1 VTDSLQSTDPGTQKR
16 RSTRI
21 VQAVPITV
29 TGTDALGQPFKERTT
44 TVMVNCH
51 GCKYQSKHYVPKNS
65 MVTLDIPRPEGGP
78 FHTQGR
84 VVWVQRPRTVR
95 ELFQIGLEFEV
106 PGNFWGIA
114 FPPEDWASGVDI
126 PTGDLT
132 GILDATAPTAEP
144 VAGISPQP
152 LPPMGPPP
160 IPPPTTP
167 EKRIEAPPFQIP
179 TPPPA
184 KPVPVNTQTPTAP
197 PVMAAKPASPPAQT
211 PAAPAAPSVP
221 AAGPSA
227 DSKIHVV
234 PTPLPAAV
242 VTADTQAAL
251 AKQMARMVADAKE
264 TLDKTLRRGAEEAIT
279 EEMTV
284 VRQQLDVQ
292 LHETVEKA
300 IKVSMDRVSESAVK
314 KVVQQA
320 ADRTKEI
327 VDEARRASETS
338 ASQLDEK
345 VRNAVQ
351 QAVSHAAE
359 QAAQQAAQQ
368 AAALTLKQSVEE
380 VVERALRER
389 EASTPSLE
397 ILSSPEAAQNHL
409 EQWRK
414 NLEETAHAVRSSTI
428 EQTQAG
434 ALLASQQ
441 WNAEFEAA
449 LTGASQ
455 KLGDKLTEVSR
466 EALAQAEQEAVSRA
480 AGLRASLDE
489 TARAVLAR
497 THQAEQDAAAHA
509 DTLRV
514 SLDDAA
520 RAVLARTHQAEQDAA
535 ARADTLRASLD
546 ETARAVLARTHQAE
560 QDAAA
565 RADALRASLDDA
577 ARAVLAQTER
587 EASAQAQTLR
597 SSLDEAINTAATAI
611 ESLGAGLTQERHRA
625 EETRAQLQEAAQN
638 ALRQTRQQ
646 FDELLAAQQQEMS
659 RKADQVIADRVRQIE
674 PALQESAQ
682 EILDRAANEL
692 EQKLTPRL
700 EQVHRAVSE
709 LQQAE
714 QQAAH
719 TQSQFHE
726 QARQAAERVGELQH
740 SVHAQ
745 VLEAAERVAQ
755 LQNSIVEQVQ
765 QATDHAD
772 RLHDTVREQ
781 TIQASELAI
790 QESVARLRS
799 EAEKVPAEVEKSVR
813 ETAAK
818 IEEEIQQRSTE
829 TQHATYESLLKAS
842 EWYQK
847 KAHSTMQSSMEKM
860 VEQSSTALRDRAAEV
875 SSLLA
880 SELDHYR
887 RTYVEHSTAQIDE
900 SAKEI
905 VSRERDRM
913 SETAQMA
920 TAGFT
925 DQVHR
930 VTSESLRRFEQVS
943 REALEKARADMEF
956 GREGSLLEYQKTV
969 DERMMQGVEQA
980 TVHLQSQLG
989 PLIEQWESRREIEKK
1004 EWMEQLK
1011 KSNEEA
1017 IELYKTR
1024 LENASNSWLLASAT
1038 TLGQHSQT
1046 VLDTI
1051 AKAAEKRLRETCSE
1065 VLGSMGDT
1073 LKARLLGL
1081 STDFG
1086 PEADDEFPPKKK

>member
-1 VTDSLQSTDPGTQKR
+1 
-16 RSTRI
+16 
-21 VQAVPITV
+21 
-29 TGTDALGQPFKERTT
+29 
-44 TVMVNCH
+44 
-51 GCKYQSKHYVPKNS
+51 
-65 MVTLDIPRPEGGP
+65 
-78 FHTQGR
+78 
-84 VVWVQRPRTVR
+84 
-95 ELFQIGLEFEV
+95 
-106 PGNFWGIA
+106 
-114 FPPEDWASGVDI
+114 
-126 PTGDLT
+126 
-132 GILDATAPTAEP
+132 
-144 VAGISPQP
+144 
-152 LPPMGPPP
+152 
-160 IPPPTTP
+160 
-167 EKRIEAPPFQIP
+167 
-179 TPPPA
+179 
-184 KPVPVNTQTPTAP
+184 
-197 PVMAAKPASPPAQT
+197 
-211 PAAPAAPSVP
+211 
-221 AAGPSA
+221 
-227 DSKIHVV
+227 
-234 PTPLPAAV
+234 
-242 VTADTQAAL
+242 
-251 AKQMARMVADAKE
+251 
-264 TLDKTLRRGAEEAIT
+264 
-279 EEMTV
+279 
-284 VRQQLDVQ
+284 
-292 LHETVEKA
+292 
-300 IKVSMDRVSESAVK
+300 
-314 KVVQQA
+314 
-320 ADRTKEI
+320 
-327 VDEARRASETS
+327 
-338 ASQLDEK
+338 
-345 VRNAVQ
+345 VQ

-414 NLEETAHAVRSSTI
+414 NLEETAHSVRSKTI
-428 EQTQAG
+428 EQTQAE

-466 EALAQAEQEAVSRA
+466 EALTQAEQEAVSRA

-497 THQAEQDAAAHA
+497 THQAEQDAAA
-509 DTLRV
+509 
-514 SLDDAA
+514 
-520 RAVLARTHQAEQDAA
+520 RAE
-535 ARADTLRASLD
+535 TLRASLD
-546 ETARAVLARTHQAE
+546 E
-560 QDAAA
+560 AA
-565 RADALRASLDDA
+565 RV
-577 ARAVLAQTER
+577 VLAQTER

-597 SSLDEAINTAATAI
+597 SSLDEAINTAATTI

-625 EETRAQLQEAAQN
+625 EETRSQLQEAAQN

-659 RKADQVIADRVRQIE
+659 RKADQVIADRVQQIE

-682 EILDRAANEL
+682 EVLDRTATEL

-700 EQVHRAVSE
+700 DQVHRAVSE

-745 VLEAAERVAQ
+745 VREAAERVAQ

-847 KAHSTMQSSMEKM
+847 KAHSTMQSSMEKL

-956 GREGSLLEYQKTV
+956 GREGSLLEYQKTI

>member
-1 VTDSLQSTDPGTQKR
+1 VTDSLQSADPGTQKR

-132 GILDATAPTAEP
+132 GLLDAMAPTAEP

-152 LPPMGPPP
+152 LPPIGPPP
-160 IPPPTTP
+160 IPSPTTP

-179 TPPPA
+179 TPPPS
-184 KPVPVNTQTPTAP
+184 KPVPVNTPDNTPVNTPAAP
-197 PVMAAKPASPPAQT
+197 PVMAAKPPSPPAPT
-211 PAAPAAPSVP
+211 PVAPAAPPVP
-221 AAGPSA
+221 AASPSA

-234 PTPLPAAV
+234 PTPPPAAV

-327 VDEARRASETS
+327 VDEARRASESS

-414 NLEETAHAVRSSTI
+414 NLEETAHSVRSKTI
-428 EQTQAG
+428 EQTQAE

-466 EALAQAEQEAVSRA
+466 EALSQAEQEAVARA

-489 TARAVLAR
+489 TARGVLAR
-497 THQAEQDAAAHA
+497 THQAEQDAA
-509 DTLRV
+509 V
-514 SLDDAA
+514 
-520 RAVLARTHQAEQDAA
+520 RAEA
-535 ARADTLRASLD
+535 LRASLD
-546 ETARAVLARTHQAE
+546 E
-560 QDAAA
+560 AA
-565 RADALRASLDDA
+565 RG
-577 ARAVLAQTER
+577 VLAQTER
-587 EASAQAQTLR
+587 EAATQAQTLR
-597 SSLDEAINTAATAI
+597 SSLDEAINTAATTI
-611 ESLGAGLTQERHRA
+611 ESLGSGLTQERHRA

-659 RKADQVIADRVRQIE
+659 RKADHVIADRVQQIE

-682 EILDRAANEL
+682 KILDRTASEL

-700 EQVHRAVSE
+700 DQVQRAVSE

-726 QARQAAERVGELQH
+726 QARQATERVGELRH
-740 SVHAQ
+740 SVQAQ
-745 VLEAAERVAQ
+745 VREAAERVAQ

-799 EAEKVPAEVEKSVR
+799 EAEKVPAEIERSVR

-818 IEEEIQQRSTE
+818 LEEEIQQRSTE

-905 VSRERDRM
+905 VTRERDKM
-913 SETAQMA
+913 SENAQMA

-930 VTSESLRRFEQVS
+930 VTADSLKRFEQVS

-956 GREGSLLEYQKTV
+956 GREGSLLEYQKTI
-969 DERMMQGVEQA
+969 DERMMMGVEQA

-989 PLIEQWESRREIEKK
+989 PVIEQWELRREIEKK

-1011 KSNEEA
+1011 KSNDQA

>member
-132 GILDATAPTAEP
+132 GMLELTTAAEP

-152 LPPMGPPP
+152 LPPIGPPAMP
-160 IPPPTTP
+160 IPSTP

-179 TPPPA
+179 TPPPS
-184 KPVPVNTQTPTAP
+184 KPVPVNTQVNPPTAP
-197 PVMAAKPASPPAQT
+197 PVMAATPPAHPVIP
-211 PAAPAAPSVP
+211 PAASSVSAAS
-221 AAGPSA
+221 PSA

-234 PTPLPAAV
+234 PTPPAPAV
-242 VTADTQAAL
+242 ESVETQAAL

-292 LHETVEKA
+292 LHDTVERA

-327 VDEARRASETS
+327 VDEARRISETS

-397 ILSSPEAAQNHL
+397 ILSSPEAAQSHL

-414 NLEETAHAVRSSTI
+414 NLEETAQSVRSKTI
-428 EQTQAG
+428 EQTQAE
-434 ALLASQQ
+434 ASLASQQ

-455 KLGDKLTEVSR
+455 RLGDKLTEVSR
-466 EALAQAEQEAVSRA
+466 AALSHAEQEAVARA
-480 AGLRASLDE
+480 ASLRASLDE
-489 TARAVLAR
+489 
-497 THQAEQDAAAHA
+497 
-509 DTLRV
+509 
-514 SLDDAA
+514 AA
-520 RAVLARTHQAEQDAA
+520 RGVLT
-535 ARADTLRASLD
+535 
-546 ETARAVLARTHQAE
+546 
-560 QDAAA
+560 
-565 RADALRASLDDA
+565 
-577 ARAVLAQTER
+577 QTER
-587 EASAQAQTLR
+587 EATAQAQTLR
-597 SSLDEAINTAATAI
+597 SSLDEAINTAATTI

-659 RKADQVIADRVRQIE
+659 RKADQVIADRVQQIE
-674 PALQESAQ
+674 PTLQESAQ
-682 EILDRAANEL
+682 RILDRTASEL

-700 EQVHRAVSE
+700 DQVHRAVSD

-740 SVHAQ
+740 SVHTQ
-745 VLEAAERVAQ
+745 VREAAERVAE

-765 QATDHAD
+765 QATDHAN

-781 TIQASELAI
+781 TIQASQLAI

-799 EAEKVPAEVEKSVR
+799 EAEKVPAEIERSVR

-818 IEEEIQQRSTE
+818 VEEEIQQRSTE

-905 VSRERDRM
+905 VTRERDKM

-956 GREGSLLEYQKTV
+956 GREGSLLEYQKTI
-969 DERMMQGVEQA
+969 DERMMMGVEQA

-989 PLIEQWESRREIEKK
+989 PVIEAWESRREIEKK

-1011 KSNEEA
+1011 KSNDEA

-1086 PEADDEFPPKKK
+1086 PEADDEFPPKQK

>member
-132 GILDATAPTAEP
+132 GLLDATAPTAEP

-152 LPPMGPPP
+152 LPPIGPPP
-160 IPPPTTP
+160 IPSPTTP

-179 TPPPA
+179 TPPPS
-184 KPVPVNTQTPTAP
+184 KPVPVNTPVNTPAAP
-197 PVMAAKPASPPAQT
+197 PVMAAKPPSPPAQT
-211 PAAPAAPSVP
+211 PVAPAAPSVP
-221 AAGPSA
+221 AASPSA

-234 PTPLPAAV
+234 PTPPPAAV

-251 AKQMARMVADAKE
+251 VKQMARMVADAKE

-327 VDEARRASETS
+327 VDEARRASESS

-368 AAALTLKQSVEE
+368 AAALMLKQSVEE

-414 NLEETAHAVRSSTI
+414 NLEETAHSVRSKTI
-428 EQTQAG
+428 EQTQAE
-434 ALLASQQ
+434 AALASQQ

-466 EALAQAEQEAVSRA
+466 EALSQAEQEAVARA

-489 TARAVLAR
+489 TARGVLAR
-497 THQAEQDAAAHA
+497 THQAEQDAA
-509 DTLRV
+509 V
-514 SLDDAA
+514 
-520 RAVLARTHQAEQDAA
+520 RAEA
-535 ARADTLRASLD
+535 LRASLD
-546 ETARAVLARTHQAE
+546 ETARG
-560 QDAAA
+560 
-565 RADALRASLDDA
+565 
-577 ARAVLAQTER
+577 VLAQTER
-587 EASAQAQTLR
+587 EAAAQAQTLR
-597 SSLDEAINTAATAI
+597 SSLDEAINTAATTI
-611 ESLGAGLTQERHRA
+611 ESLGSGLMQERHRA
-625 EETRAQLQEAAQN
+625 EESRAQLQEAAQN

-659 RKADQVIADRVRQIE
+659 RKADHVIADRVQQIE

-682 EILDRAANEL
+682 KILDRTASEL
-692 EQKLTPRL
+692 EQNLTPRL
-700 EQVHRAVSE
+700 DQVQRAVSE

-726 QARQAAERVGELQH
+726 QARQAAERVGELRH
-740 SVHAQ
+740 SVQAQ
-745 VLEAAERVAQ
+745 VREAADRVAE

-799 EAEKVPAEVEKSVR
+799 EAEKVPAEIERSVR

-905 VSRERDRM
+905 VTRERDKM

-930 VTSESLRRFEQVS
+930 VTSDSLKRFEHVS

-956 GREGSLLEYQKTV
+956 GREGSLVEYQKML
-969 DERMMQGVEQA
+969 DERMMLGVEQA
-980 TVHLQSQLG
+980 TVHLHSQLG
-989 PLIEQWESRREIEKK
+989 PLLEEWESKRESEKK
-1004 EWMEQLK
+1004 LWMEQLK
-1011 KSNEEA
+1011 KTNDEA

-1086 PEADDEFPPKKK
+1086 PEPDDEFPPKKK

>member
-1 VTDSLQSTDPGTQKR
+1 MLLRRSATLRNRPWEECVTDSLQSTDPGTQKR

-65 MVTLDIPRPEGGP
+65 LVTLDIPRPEGGP

-132 GILDATAPTAEP
+132 GILDATTATEL

-152 LPPMGPPP
+152 LPPIGPPP
-160 IPPPTTP
+160 MPIPTTP
-167 EKRIEAPPFQIP
+167 EKRIEAPPFQVP
-179 TPPPA
+179 VTPPA
-184 KPVPVNTQTPTAP
+184 KPTPVNVPAAP
-197 PVMAAKPASPPAQT
+197 PLMAAKPAAPIAPPVI
-211 PAAPAAPSVP
+211 PPAAPSVP
-221 AAGPSA
+221 AASPAA
-227 DSKIHVV
+227 DNKIHVV
-234 PTPLPAAV
+234 PAPPAAV

-251 AKQMARMVADAKE
+251 AKQMARMVAEAKE
-264 TLDKTLRRGAEEAIT
+264 SLDKTLRRGAEQAIT

-300 IKVSMDRVSESAVK
+300 IKVSMERVSESAVK

-327 VDEARRASETS
+327 VEEARKASESS

-368 AAALTLKQSVEE
+368 ATALNLKQSVEE

-397 ILSSPEAAQNHL
+397 ILSSPAAAQNHL

-414 NLEETAHAVRSSTI
+414 NLEETAQSVRSKTI
-428 EQTQAG
+428 EQTQAE

-441 WNAEFEAA
+441 WNAEVETA

-466 EALAQAEQEAVSRA
+466 EALSQAEQEAVSRA

-489 TARAVLAR
+489 AARGVLAR
-497 THQAEQDAAAHA
+497 TRQAEQ
-509 DTLRV
+509 
-514 SLDDAA
+514 
-520 RAVLARTHQAEQDAA
+520 EAA
-535 ARADTLRASLD
+535 ARAEALRASLD
-546 ETARAVLARTHQAE
+546 E
-560 QDAAA
+560 AA
-565 RADALRASLDDA
+565 RG
-577 ARAVLAQTER
+577 VLAQTER
-587 EASAQAQTLR
+587 EAVAQAHTLR
-597 SSLDEAINTAATAI
+597 SSLDEAINTAASTI
-611 ESLGAGLTQERHRA
+611 ESLGAGLQTERHRA

-646 FDELLAAQQQEMS
+646 FDELLAAQQPEMS
-659 RKADQVIADRVRQIE
+659 RKADHVIADRVQQIE

-682 EILDRAANEL
+682 KILDRAIAEL
-692 EQKLTPRL
+692 EQTLEPRL
-700 EQVHRAVSE
+700 GQVQRAVSE

-726 QARQAAERVGELQH
+726 QARQAAERVGELRH
-740 SVHAQ
+740 SVQAQ
-745 VLEAAERVAQ
+745 VREAADRVAE

-799 EAEKVPAEVEKSVR
+799 EAEKVPAEIEKSVR
-813 ETAAK
+813 ETATK

-829 TQHATYESLLKAS
+829 TQHATYEALLKAS

-847 KAHSTMQSSMEKM
+847 KAHSTMQGSMEKM
-860 VEQSSTALRDRAAEV
+860 VEQSSTSLRDRAAEV

-905 VSRERDRM
+905 VTRERDKM
-913 SETAQMA
+913 SENAQMA

-930 VTSESLRRFEQVS
+930 VTADSLKRFEQVS

-956 GREGSLLEYQKTV
+956 GREGSLLEYQKTI
-969 DERMMQGVEQA
+969 DERMMMGVEQA

-989 PLIEQWESRREIEKK
+989 PVIEQWESRREIEKK

-1011 KSNEEA
+1011 KSNDEA

-1086 PEADDEFPPKKK
+1086 PEPDDEFPPKKK

>member
-65 MVTLDIPRPEGGP
+65 MITLDIPRPEGGP

-132 GILDATAPTAEP
+132 GMLELTHAPET
-144 VAGISPQP
+144 VASISPQP
-152 LPPMGPPP
+152 LPPIGPPP
-160 IPPPTTP
+160 IPTIP

-179 TPPPA
+179 TPPA
-184 KPVPVNTQTPTAP
+184 KPVTVNAPAAP
-197 PVMAAKPASPPAQT
+197 PPMAAKPAAPVVQPPV
-211 PAAPAAPSVP
+211 PSVP
-221 AAGPSA
+221 AASPSN

-234 PTPLPAAV
+234 PAPPAVA
-242 VTADTQAAL
+242 ADTQAAL
-251 AKQMARMVADAKE
+251 SQQMARMLADAKE

-284 VRQQLDVQ
+284 VRQQLDAQ
-292 LHETVEKA
+292 LHDTVEKA
-300 IKVSMDRVSESAVK
+300 IKVSMERVSESAVK

-327 VDEARRASETS
+327 VDEARKASESS
-338 ASQLDEK
+338 AAHLDGK

-368 AAALTLKQSVEE
+368 ATALNLKQSVEE

-397 ILSSPEAAQNHL
+397 ILSSPQAAQNHL

-414 NLEETAHAVRSSTI
+414 NLEETAQSVRGKTI
-428 EQTQAG
+428 EQTQAD
-434 ALLASQQ
+434 AALASQQ

-466 EALAQAEQEAVSRA
+466 EALTRAEQEAAARA
-480 AGLRASLDE
+480 AALRASLDE
-489 TARAVLAR
+489 
-497 THQAEQDAAAHA
+497 
-509 DTLRV
+509 
-514 SLDDAA
+514 AA
-520 RAVLARTHQAEQDAA
+520 RG
-535 ARADTLRASLD
+535 
-546 ETARAVLARTHQAE
+546 
-560 QDAAA
+560 
-565 RADALRASLDDA
+565 
-577 ARAVLAQTER
+577 VLAQTER
-587 EASAQAQTLR
+587 EATAQAQTLR
-597 SSLDEAINTAATAI
+597 SSLDEAINTAASTI
-611 ESLGAGLTQERHRA
+611 ESLGSGLQQERHRA

-638 ALRQTRQQ
+638 ALHLTRQR
-646 FDELLAAQQQEMS
+646 FDELLAAQHQEMS
-659 RKADQVIADRVRQIE
+659 RKADQVIADRVEQIE
-674 PALQESAQ
+674 PALQASAQ
-682 EILDRAANEL
+682 KILDQAATEL

-700 EQVHRAVSE
+700 DQVQRAVSD

-726 QARQAAERVGELQH
+726 QARQAAERV
-740 SVHAQ
+740 
-745 VLEAAERVAQ
+745 AQ

-765 QATDHAD
+765 QATDYAD

-781 TIQASELAI
+781 TMQASEQAI

-799 EAEKVPAEVEKSVR
+799 ESEKVPAEIEKSVR
-813 ETAAK
+813 DTAAR

-829 TQHATYESLLKAS
+829 TQHATYEALLKAS

-860 VEQSSTALRDRAAEV
+860 VEQSSTSLRDRAAEV

-905 VSRERDRM
+905 VSRERDKM

-930 VTSESLRRFEQVS
+930 VTADSLKRFEQVS
-943 REALEKARADMEF
+943 REALEKTRADMEF
-956 GREGSLLEYQKTV
+956 GREGSLLEYQKTI

-989 PLIEQWESRREIEKK
+989 PLLEEWEFKRESEKK
-1004 EWMEQLK
+1004 LWMEQLK
-1011 KSNEEA
+1011 KTNDEA

-1086 PEADDEFPPKKK
+1086 PEPDDEFPPKKK

>member
-1 VTDSLQSTDPGTQKR
+1 MTDSLQSADPGTQKR

-132 GILDATAPTAEP
+132 GIADATLAVEP

-152 LPPMGPPP
+152 LPPIGPPP
-160 IPPPTTP
+160 IPAPATP

-179 TPPPA
+179 VTPPS
-184 KPVPVNTQTPTAP
+184 KPTPVNTQVIAPSAP
-197 PVMAAKPASPPAQT
+197 PVMTAKPV
-211 PAAPAAPSVP
+211 APATPPVIPPVASVP
-221 AAGPSA
+221 AAGSSA

-234 PTPLPAAV
+234 PTPPVAAV
-242 VTADTQAAL
+242 NADTQAAL

-284 VRQQLDVQ
+284 VRQQLDAQ
-292 LHETVEKA
+292 LHDTVEKA

-327 VDEARRASETS
+327 VDEARKASETS

-368 AAALTLKQSVEE
+368 AAALTLRQSVEE
-380 VVERALRER
+380 VVERALRDR

-397 ILSSPEAAQNHL
+397 ILSSPEAAQSHL

-414 NLEETAHAVRSSTI
+414 NLEDTAQTVRSKTI
-428 EQTQAG
+428 EQTQAE
-434 ALLASQQ
+434 ALIASQQ

-455 KLGDKLTEVSR
+455 KLGEKLTEVSR
-466 EALAQAEQEAVSRA
+466 TALTQAEQEAAARA
-480 AGLRASLDE
+480 ATLRASLDEAARGVLAQTEQAQQDAAARAQALRASLDE
-489 TARAVLAR
+489 TARG
-497 THQAEQDAAAHA
+497 
-509 DTLRV
+509 
-514 SLDDAA
+514 
-520 RAVLARTHQAEQDAA
+520 
-535 ARADTLRASLD
+535 
-546 ETARAVLARTHQAE
+546 
-560 QDAAA
+560 
-565 RADALRASLDDA
+565 
-577 ARAVLAQTER
+577 VLAQTER

-597 SSLDEAINTAATAI
+597 SSLDEAINTAASTI
-611 ESLGAGLTQERHRA
+611 ESLGAGLQTERHRA

-659 RKADQVIADRVRQIE
+659 RKADHVIADRVQQIE
-674 PALQESAQ
+674 PALQESAKK
-682 EILDRAANEL
+682 ILDRAVDEL
-692 EQKLTPRL
+692 EQKLMPRL
-700 EQVHRAVSE
+700 DHAQRVAAE
-709 LQQAE
+709 LQHAE
-714 QQAAH
+714 QQASH

-726 QARQAAERVGELQH
+726 QARQASERVGELQH
-740 SVHAQ
+740 SVQAQ
-745 VLEAAERVAQ
+745 VREASERVAQ
-755 LQNSIVEQVQ
+755 LQSSILEQVQ

-781 TIQASELAI
+781 TIHASELAI
-790 QESVARLRS
+790 AESVARLRT
-799 EAEKVPAEVEKSVR
+799 EAEKVPAEIEKSVR
-813 ETAAK
+813 ESAAK

-829 TQHATYESLLKAS
+829 TQHATYEALLKAS

-860 VEQSSTALRDRAAEV
+860 VEQSSTQLRDRAAEV

-905 VSRERDRM
+905 VTRERDKM

-930 VTSESLRRFEQVS
+930 VTSESLKRFEQVS

-956 GREGSLLEYQKTV
+956 GREGSLMEYQKTI
-969 DERMMQGVEQA
+969 DERMMLGVEQA
-980 TVHLQSQLG
+980 RVHLQSELG
-989 PLIEQWESRREIEKK
+989 PVLEQWESQRESEKK
-1004 EWMEQLK
+1004 VWMEQLK
-1011 KSNEEA
+1011 KSNDEA
-1017 IELYKTR
+1017 IELYKSR

-1065 VLGSMGDT
+1065 VLGTMGDT

-1081 STDFG
+1081 STDFS
-1086 PEADDEFPPKKK
+1086 PEPDDEFPPKKK

>member
-132 GILDATAPTAEP
+132 GLLDATAPTAEP

-152 LPPMGPPP
+152 LPPIGPPP
-160 IPPPTTP
+160 IPSPTTP

-179 TPPPA
+179 TPPPS
-184 KPVPVNTQTPTAP
+184 KPVPVNTPVNTPAAP
-197 PVMAAKPASPPAQT
+197 PVMAAKPPSPPAQT
-211 PAAPAAPSVP
+211 PVAPAAPSVP
-221 AAGPSA
+221 AASPSA

-234 PTPLPAAV
+234 PTPPPAAV

-327 VDEARRASETS
+327 VDEARRASESS

-368 AAALTLKQSVEE
+368 AAALMLKQSVEE

-414 NLEETAHAVRSSTI
+414 NLEETAHSVRSKTI
-428 EQTQAG
+428 EQTQAE
-434 ALLASQQ
+434 AALASQQ

-466 EALAQAEQEAVSRA
+466 EALSQAEQEAVARA

-489 TARAVLAR
+489 TARGVLAR
-497 THQAEQDAAAHA
+497 THQAEQDAA
-509 DTLRV
+509 V
-514 SLDDAA
+514 
-520 RAVLARTHQAEQDAA
+520 RAEA
-535 ARADTLRASLD
+535 LRASLD
-546 ETARAVLARTHQAE
+546 ETARG
-560 QDAAA
+560 
-565 RADALRASLDDA
+565 
-577 ARAVLAQTER
+577 VLAQTER
-587 EASAQAQTLR
+587 EAAAQAQTLR
-597 SSLDEAINTAATAI
+597 SSLDEAINTAATTI
-611 ESLGAGLTQERHRA
+611 ESLGSGLMQERHRA
-625 EETRAQLQEAAQN
+625 EESRAQLQEAAQN

-659 RKADQVIADRVRQIE
+659 RKADHVIADRVQQIE

-682 EILDRAANEL
+682 KILDRTASEL
-692 EQKLTPRL
+692 EQNLTPRL
-700 EQVHRAVSE
+700 DQVQRAVSE

-726 QARQAAERVGELQH
+726 QARQAAERVGELRH
-740 SVHAQ
+740 SVQAQ
-745 VLEAAERVAQ
+745 VREAADRVAE

-799 EAEKVPAEVEKSVR
+799 EAEKVPAEIERSVR

-905 VSRERDRM
+905 VTRERDKM
-913 SETAQMA
+913 SENAQMA

-930 VTSESLRRFEQVS
+930 VTADSLKRFEQVS

-956 GREGSLLEYQKTV
+956 GREGSLLEYQKTI
-969 DERMMQGVEQA
+969 DERMMMGVEQA

-989 PLIEQWESRREIEKK
+989 PVIEQWESRREIEKK

-1011 KSNEEA
+1011 KSNDEA

>member
-1 VTDSLQSTDPGTQKR
+1 
-16 RSTRI
+16 
-21 VQAVPITV
+21 
-29 TGTDALGQPFKERTT
+29 
-44 TVMVNCH
+44 
-51 GCKYQSKHYVPKNS
+51 
-65 MVTLDIPRPEGGP
+65 
-78 FHTQGR
+78 
-84 VVWVQRPRTVR
+84 
-95 ELFQIGLEFEV
+95 
-106 PGNFWGIA
+106 
-114 FPPEDWASGVDI
+114 
-126 PTGDLT
+126 
-132 GILDATAPTAEP
+132 
-144 VAGISPQP
+144 
-152 LPPMGPPP
+152 
-160 IPPPTTP
+160 
-167 EKRIEAPPFQIP
+167 
-179 TPPPA
+179 
-184 KPVPVNTQTPTAP
+184 
-197 PVMAAKPASPPAQT
+197 
-211 PAAPAAPSVP
+211 
-221 AAGPSA
+221 
-227 DSKIHVV
+227 
-234 PTPLPAAV
+234 
-242 VTADTQAAL
+242 
-251 AKQMARMVADAKE
+251 MARMVAEAKE
-264 TLDKTLRRGAEEAIT
+264 SLDKTLRRGAEQAIT

-300 IKVSMDRVSESAVK
+300 IKVSMERVSESAVK

-327 VDEARRASETS
+327 VEEARKASESS

-368 AAALTLKQSVEE
+368 ATALNLKQSVEE

-397 ILSSPEAAQNHL
+397 ILSSPAAAQNHL

-414 NLEETAHAVRSSTI
+414 NLEETAQSVRSKTI
-428 EQTQAG
+428 EQTQAE

-441 WNAEFEAA
+441 WNAEFETA

-466 EALAQAEQEAVSRA
+466 EALSQAEQEAVSRA

-489 TARAVLAR
+489 AARGVLAR
-497 THQAEQDAAAHA
+497 TRQAEQ
-509 DTLRV
+509 
-514 SLDDAA
+514 
-520 RAVLARTHQAEQDAA
+520 EAA
-535 ARADTLRASLD
+535 ARAEALRASLD
-546 ETARAVLARTHQAE
+546 E
-560 QDAAA
+560 AA
-565 RADALRASLDDA
+565 RG
-577 ARAVLAQTER
+577 VLAQTER
-587 EASAQAQTLR
+587 EAVAQAHTLR
-597 SSLDEAINTAATAI
+597 SSLDEAINTAATTI

-646 FDELLAAQQQEMS
+646 FDELLAAQQQEMG
-659 RKADQVIADRVRQIE
+659 RKADQVIAERAQQIE
-674 PALQESAQ
+674 PALQASAQ
-682 EILDRAANEL
+682 KILDQAAIEL

-700 EQVHRAVSE
+700 DQVQRAVSE

-714 QQAAH
+714 QQVAH
-719 TQSQFHE
+719 THSQFHE
-726 QARQAAERVGELQH
+726 QARQAAERVAELQH
-740 SVHAQ
+740 GVHAQ
-745 VLEAAERVAQ
+745 VREAAERVAY

-799 EAEKVPAEVEKSVR
+799 EAEKVPAEIEKSVR
-813 ETAAK
+813 ETATK

-829 TQHATYESLLKAS
+829 TQHATYEALLKAS

-847 KAHSTMQSSMEKM
+847 KAHSTMQGSMEKM

-905 VSRERDRM
+905 VTRERDKM

-930 VTSESLRRFEQVS
+930 VTADSLKRFEQVS

-956 GREGSLLEYQKTV
+956 GREGSLVEYQKTL
-969 DERMMQGVEQA
+969 DERMVLGVEQA
-980 TVHLQSQLG
+980 TVHLHSQLG
-989 PLIEQWESRREIEKK
+989 PLLEEWESKRESEKK
-1004 EWMEQLK
+1004 LWMEQLK
-1011 KSNEEA
+1011 KTNDEA

-1086 PEADDEFPPKKK
+1086 PEPDDEFPPKKK

>member
-132 GILDATAPTAEP
+132 GLLDATAPTAEP

-152 LPPMGPPP
+152 LPPIGPPP
-160 IPPPTTP
+160 IPSPTTP

-179 TPPPA
+179 TPPPS
-184 KPVPVNTQTPTAP
+184 KPVPVNTPVNTPAAP
-197 PVMAAKPASPPAQT
+197 PVMAAKPPSPPAQT
-211 PAAPAAPSVP
+211 PVAPAAPSVP
-221 AAGPSA
+221 AASPSA

-234 PTPLPAAV
+234 PTPPPAAV

-251 AKQMARMVADAKE
+251 VKQMARMVADAKE

-327 VDEARRASETS
+327 VDEARRASESS

-368 AAALTLKQSVEE
+368 AAALMLKQSVEE

-414 NLEETAHAVRSSTI
+414 NLEETAHSVRSKTI
-428 EQTQAG
+428 EQTQAE
-434 ALLASQQ
+434 AALASQQ

-466 EALAQAEQEAVSRA
+466 EALSQAEQEAVARA

-489 TARAVLAR
+489 TARGVLAR
-497 THQAEQDAAAHA
+497 THQAEQDAA
-509 DTLRV
+509 V
-514 SLDDAA
+514 
-520 RAVLARTHQAEQDAA
+520 RAEA
-535 ARADTLRASLD
+535 LRASLD
-546 ETARAVLARTHQAE
+546 ETARG
-560 QDAAA
+560 
-565 RADALRASLDDA
+565 
-577 ARAVLAQTER
+577 VLAQTER
-587 EASAQAQTLR
+587 EAAAQAQTLR
-597 SSLDEAINTAATAI
+597 SSLDEAINTAATTI
-611 ESLGAGLTQERHRA
+611 ESLGSGLMQERHRA
-625 EETRAQLQEAAQN
+625 EESRAQLQEAAQN

-659 RKADQVIADRVRQIE
+659 RKADHVIADRVQQIE

-682 EILDRAANEL
+682 KILDRTASEL
-692 EQKLTPRL
+692 EQNLTPRL
-700 EQVHRAVSE
+700 DQVQRAVSE

-726 QARQAAERVGELQH
+726 QARQAAERVGELRH
-740 SVHAQ
+740 SVQAQ
-745 VLEAAERVAQ
+745 VREAADRVAE

-799 EAEKVPAEVEKSVR
+799 EAEKVPAEIERSVR

-905 VSRERDRM
+905 VTRERDKM
-913 SETAQMA
+913 SENAQMA

-930 VTSESLRRFEQVS
+930 VTADSLKRFEQVS

-956 GREGSLLEYQKTV
+956 GREGSLLEYQKTI
-969 DERMMQGVEQA
+969 DERMMMGVEQA

-989 PLIEQWESRREIEKK
+989 PVIEQWESRREIEKK

-1011 KSNEEA
+1011 KSNDEA

>member
-132 GILDATAPTAEP
+132 GMLEVTTAAEP

-152 LPPMGPPP
+152 LPPIGPPP
-160 IPPPTTP
+160 MPAPTAP

-179 TPPPA
+179 APPPA
-184 KPVPVNTQTPTAP
+184 KPVPVNTQVNTQVNAPAAP
-197 PVMAAKPASPPAQT
+197 PVMTAKPATPPAQ
-211 PAAPAAPSVP
+211 PVIPPVVPVP
-221 AAGPSA
+221 AASPSA

-234 PTPLPAAV
+234 PAPPPAAV

-251 AKQMARMVADAKE
+251 SRQMARMVADAKE
-264 TLDKTLRRGAEEAIT
+264 ALDKTLRRGAEEAIT

-292 LHETVEKA
+292 LHDTVEKA

-368 AAALTLKQSVEE
+368 ATALNLKQSVEE

-409 EQWRK
+409 DQWRK
-414 NLEETAHAVRSSTI
+414 NLEETAQSVRSKTI
-428 EQTQAG
+428 EQTQAE
-434 ALLASQQ
+434 ALVASQQ

-466 EALAQAEQEAVSRA
+466 EALTQAEQEAAGRSA
-480 AGLRASLDE
+480 AFRASLDE
-489 TARAVLAR
+489 TARG
-497 THQAEQDAAAHA
+497 
-509 DTLRV
+509 
-514 SLDDAA
+514 
-520 RAVLARTHQAEQDAA
+520 
-535 ARADTLRASLD
+535 
-546 ETARAVLARTHQAE
+546 
-560 QDAAA
+560 
-565 RADALRASLDDA
+565 
-577 ARAVLAQTER
+577 VLAQTES
-587 EASAQAQTLR
+587 EATAQAQTLR
-597 SSLDEAINTAATAI
+597 SSLDEAINTAASTI
-611 ESLGAGLTQERHRA
+611 ESLGAGLQTERHRA

-659 RKADQVIADRVRQIE
+659 RKADQVIADRAQQIE

-682 EILDRAANEL
+682 RILDRAAREL
-692 EQKLTPRL
+692 EQELTPQL
-700 EQVHRAVSE
+700 DQVHRAVSD
-709 LQQAE
+709 LQEAE

-745 VLEAAERVAQ
+745 VREAAERVAQ
-755 LQNSIVEQVQ
+755 LQSSILEQMQ

-781 TIQASELAI
+781 TIQASEQAI
-790 QESVARLRS
+790 QESVARLRN
-799 EAEKVPAEVEKSVR
+799 EAEKVPAEIEKSVR
-813 ETAAK
+813 ESAAK

-829 TQHATYESLLKAS
+829 TQHATYEALLKAS

-847 KAHSTMQSSMEKM
+847 KAHSTMQGSMEKM

-905 VSRERDRM
+905 VTRERDKM

-930 VTSESLRRFEQVS
+930 VTADSLKRFEQVS

-956 GREGSLLEYQKTV
+956 GREGSLLEYQKTI

-989 PLIEQWESRREIEKK
+989 PLIEQWESRRESEKK
-1004 EWMEQLK
+1004 VWMEQLK
-1011 KSNEEA
+1011 KSNDEA

>member
-1 VTDSLQSTDPGTQKR
+1 MLLRRSATLRNRPWEECVTDSLQSTDPGTQKR

-144 VAGISPQP
+144 VAGVSLQP
-152 LPPMGPPP
+152 LPPTGPPP
-160 IPPPTTP
+160 IPTPATP
-167 EKRIEAPPFQIP
+167 EKRIEAPPFHIP
-179 TPPPA
+179 TPPPS
-184 KPVPVNTQTPTAP
+184 KPVPVNTQVAPPTAP

-211 PAAPAAPSVP
+211 PAAPAAPAVP
-221 AAGPSA
+221 AASPSA

-234 PTPLPAAV
+234 PSPPPAV

-414 NLEETAHAVRSSTI
+414 NLEETAHSVRSKTI
-428 EQTQAG
+428 EQTQAE
-434 ALLASQQ
+434 AALASQQ

-466 EALAQAEQEAVSRA
+466 EALSQAEQEAVARA

-489 TARAVLAR
+489 TARGVLAR
-497 THQAEQDAAAHA
+497 THQAEQDAA
-509 DTLRV
+509 V
-514 SLDDAA
+514 
-520 RAVLARTHQAEQDAA
+520 RAEA
-535 ARADTLRASLD
+535 LRASLD
-546 ETARAVLARTHQAE
+546 ETARG
-560 QDAAA
+560 
-565 RADALRASLDDA
+565 
-577 ARAVLAQTER
+577 VLAQTER
-587 EASAQAQTLR
+587 EAAAQAQTLR
-597 SSLDEAINTAATAI
+597 SSLDEAINTAATTL
-611 ESLGAGLTQERHRA
+611 ESLGSGLMQERHRA
-625 EETRAQLQEAAQN
+625 EESRAQLQEAAQN

-659 RKADQVIADRVRQIE
+659 RKADHVIADRVQQIE

-682 EILDRAANEL
+682 KILDRTASEL
-692 EQKLTPRL
+692 EQNLTPRL
-700 EQVHRAVSE
+700 DQVQRAVSE

-726 QARQAAERVGELQH
+726 QARQAAERVGELRH
-740 SVHAQ
+740 SVQAQ
-745 VLEAAERVAQ
+745 VREAADRVAE

-905 VSRERDRM
+905 VTREREKM

-920 TAGFT
+920 SAGFT
-925 DQVHR
+925 D
-930 VTSESLRRFEQVS
+930 
-943 REALEKARADMEF
+943 
-956 GREGSLLEYQKTV
+956 
-969 DERMMQGVEQA
+969 
-980 TVHLQSQLG
+980 
-989 PLIEQWESRREIEKK
+989 
-1004 EWMEQLK
+1004 
-1011 KSNEEA
+1011 
-1017 IELYKTR
+1017 
-1024 LENASNSWLLASAT
+1024 
-1038 TLGQHSQT
+1038 
-1046 VLDTI
+1046 
-1051 AKAAEKRLRETCSE
+1051 
-1065 VLGSMGDT
+1065 
-1073 LKARLLGL
+1073 
-1081 STDFG
+1081 
-1086 PEADDEFPPKKK
+1086 

>member
-1 VTDSLQSTDPGTQKR
+1 VTDSLQSADPGTQKR

-132 GILDATAPTAEP
+132 GIVDATTAVEP

-152 LPPMGPPP
+152 LPPIGPPP
-160 IPPPTTP
+160 IPIPTTP

-179 TPPPA
+179 VTPPTPA
-184 KPVPVNTQTPTAP
+184 KPTPVNTQINTPTAP
-197 PVMAAKPASPPAQT
+197 PVMAAKPA
-211 PAAPAAPSVP
+211 APAAPPVNPPTAAAPP
-221 AAGPSA
+221 ASPSA
-227 DSKIHVV
+227 DNKIHVV
-234 PTPLPAAV
+234 PAPPAAAV
-242 VTADTQAAL
+242 SADTQAAL

-284 VRQQLDVQ
+284 VRQQLDAQ
-292 LHETVEKA
+292 LHDTVEKA

-327 VDEARRASETS
+327 VDEARKASETS

-380 VVERALRER
+380 VVERALRDR

-414 NLEETAHAVRSSTI
+414 NLEDTAQSVRSKSI
-428 EQTQAG
+428 EQTQAD
-434 ALLASQQ
+434 ALIASQQ

-455 KLGDKLTEVSR
+455 KLGEKLTEVSR
-466 EALAQAEQEAVSRA
+466 VALTQAEQEAAARA
-480 AGLRASLDE
+480 AALRASLDE
-489 TARAVLAR
+489 
-497 THQAEQDAAAHA
+497 
-509 DTLRV
+509 
-514 SLDDAA
+514 AA
-520 RAVLARTHQAEQDAA
+520 RSVQAQTEQA
-535 ARADTLRASLD
+535 
-546 ETARAVLARTHQAE
+546 Q
-560 QDAAA
+560 QQAAA
-565 RADALRASLDDA
+565 RADALRASLDEA
-577 ARAVLAQTER
+577 ARGVLAQTER
-587 EASAQAQTLR
+587 EASAHAQTLR
-597 SSLDEAINTAATAI
+597 SSLDEAINTAASTI
-611 ESLGAGLTQERHRA
+611 ETLGAGLQQERHRA
-625 EETRAQLQEAAQN
+625 EETRSQLQEAAQN

-659 RKADQVIADRVRQIE
+659 RKADHVIADRVQQIE

-682 EILDRAANEL
+682 KILDRAVGEL
-692 EQKLTPRL
+692 EQKLMPRIDHA
-700 EQVHRAVSE
+700 QRVAAE
-709 LQQAE
+709 LQHAE

-726 QARQAAERVGELQH
+726 QARQASERVGELQH
-740 SVHAQ
+740 SVQAQ
-745 VLEAAERVAQ
+745 VREAAERVAQ
-755 LQNSIVEQVQ
+755 LQNSILEQVQ

-781 TIQASELAI
+781 TIHASELAI
-790 QESVARLRS
+790 QESVARLRT
-799 EAEKVPAEVEKSVR
+799 EAEKVPAEIEKSVR
-813 ETAAK
+813 ESATK

-829 TQHATYESLLKAS
+829 TQHATYEALLKAS

-905 VSRERDRM
+905 VTRERDKM

-956 GREGSLLEYQKTV
+956 GREGSLLEYQKV
-969 DERMMQGVEQA
+969 IDERMMQGVEQA
-980 TVHLQSQLG
+980 TVHLQSALG
-989 PLIEQWESRREIEKK
+989 PLLEHWQSQRESEKK
-1004 EWMEQLK
+1004 VWMEQLK
-1011 KSNEEA
+1011 KSNDEA
-1017 IELYKTR
+1017 IEVYKTR

-1038 TLGQHSQT
+1038 TLGQHSQA

-1086 PEADDEFPPKKK
+1086 PEPDDEFPPKKK

>member
-1 VTDSLQSTDPGTQKR
+1 MLLRRSATLRNRPWEECVTDSLQSTDPGTQKR

-132 GILDATAPTAEP
+132 GLLDATAPTAEP
-144 VAGISPQP
+144 VARISPQP
-152 LPPMGPPP
+152 LPPIGPPP
-160 IPPPTTP
+160 IPSPTTP

-179 TPPPA
+179 TPPPS
-184 KPVPVNTQTPTAP
+184 KPVPVNTPVNTPAAP
-197 PVMAAKPASPPAQT
+197 PVMAAKPPSPPAQT
-211 PAAPAAPSVP
+211 PVAPAAPSVP
-221 AAGPSA
+221 AASPSA

-234 PTPLPAAV
+234 PTPPPAAV

-251 AKQMARMVADAKE
+251 VKQMARMVADAKE

-368 AAALTLKQSVEE
+368 AAALLLKQSVEE

-414 NLEETAHAVRSSTI
+414 NLEETAQSVRSKSI
-428 EQTQAG
+428 EQTQAD
-434 ALLASQQ
+434 ALIASQQ

-455 KLGDKLTEVSR
+455 KLGEKLTEVSR
-466 EALAQAEQEAVSRA
+466 EALTQAEQEAAARA
-480 AGLRASLDE
+480 AALRASLDE
-489 TARAVLAR
+489 
-497 THQAEQDAAAHA
+497 
-509 DTLRV
+509 
-514 SLDDAA
+514 AA
-520 RAVLARTHQAEQDAA
+520 RG
-535 ARADTLRASLD
+535 
-546 ETARAVLARTHQAE
+546 
-560 QDAAA
+560 
-565 RADALRASLDDA
+565 
-577 ARAVLAQTER
+577 VLAQTER
-587 EASAQAQTLR
+587 DASSQAQMLR
-597 SSLDEAINTAATAI
+597 SSLDEAINTAASTI
-611 ESLGAGLTQERHRA
+611 ETLGAGLQQERHRA
-625 EETRAQLQEAAQN
+625 EETRVQLQEAAQN

-646 FDELLAAQQQEMS
+646 FDDLLAAQQQEMS
-659 RKADQVIADRVRQIE
+659 RKADQVIADRVGQIE

-682 EILDRAANEL
+682 KILDRAASEL
-692 EQKLTPRL
+692 DQKLTPRMDHA
-700 EQVHRAVSE
+700 QRVAAE

-714 QQAAH
+714 QQ
-719 TQSQFHE
+719 
-726 QARQAAERVGELQH
+726 
-740 SVHAQ
+740 
-745 VLEAAERVAQ
+745 
-755 LQNSIVEQVQ
+755 
-765 QATDHAD
+765 
-772 RLHDTVREQ
+772 
-781 TIQASELAI
+781 
-790 QESVARLRS
+790 
-799 EAEKVPAEVEKSVR
+799 
-813 ETAAK
+813 
-818 IEEEIQQRSTE
+818 
-829 TQHATYESLLKAS
+829 
-842 EWYQK
+842 
-847 KAHSTMQSSMEKM
+847 
-860 VEQSSTALRDRAAEV
+860 
-875 SSLLA
+875 
-880 SELDHYR
+880 
-887 RTYVEHSTAQIDE
+887 
-900 SAKEI
+900 
-905 VSRERDRM
+905 
-913 SETAQMA
+913 
-920 TAGFT
+920 
-925 DQVHR
+925 
-930 VTSESLRRFEQVS
+930 
-943 REALEKARADMEF
+943 
-956 GREGSLLEYQKTV
+956 
-969 DERMMQGVEQA
+969 
-980 TVHLQSQLG
+980 
-989 PLIEQWESRREIEKK
+989 
-1004 EWMEQLK
+1004 
-1011 KSNEEA
+1011 
-1017 IELYKTR
+1017 
-1024 LENASNSWLLASAT
+1024 
-1038 TLGQHSQT
+1038 
-1046 VLDTI
+1046 
-1051 AKAAEKRLRETCSE
+1051 
-1065 VLGSMGDT
+1065 
-1073 LKARLLGL
+1073 
-1081 STDFG
+1081 
-1086 PEADDEFPPKKK
+1086 

>member
-1 VTDSLQSTDPGTQKR
+1 
-16 RSTRI
+16 
-21 VQAVPITV
+21 
-29 TGTDALGQPFKERTT
+29 
-44 TVMVNCH
+44 
-51 GCKYQSKHYVPKNS
+51 
-65 MVTLDIPRPEGGP
+65 
-78 FHTQGR
+78 
-84 VVWVQRPRTVR
+84 
-95 ELFQIGLEFEV
+95 
-106 PGNFWGIA
+106 
-114 FPPEDWASGVDI
+114 
-126 PTGDLT
+126 
-132 GILDATAPTAEP
+132 
-144 VAGISPQP
+144 
-152 LPPMGPPP
+152 
-160 IPPPTTP
+160 
-167 EKRIEAPPFQIP
+167 
-179 TPPPA
+179 
-184 KPVPVNTQTPTAP
+184 
-197 PVMAAKPASPPAQT
+197 
-211 PAAPAAPSVP
+211 
-221 AAGPSA
+221 
-227 DSKIHVV
+227 
-234 PTPLPAAV
+234 
-242 VTADTQAAL
+242 
-251 AKQMARMVADAKE
+251 MARMVAEAKE
-264 TLDKTLRRGAEEAIT
+264 SLDKTLRRGAEQAIT

-284 VRQQLDVQ
+284 VRQQLDMQ

-300 IKVSMDRVSESAVK
+300 IKVSMERVSESAVK

-327 VDEARRASETS
+327 VEEARKASESS

-368 AAALTLKQSVEE
+368 ATALNLKQSVEE

-397 ILSSPEAAQNHL
+397 ILSSPAAAQNHL

-414 NLEETAHAVRSSTI
+414 NLEETAQSVRSKTI
-428 EQTQAG
+428 EQTQAE

-441 WNAEFEAA
+441 WNAEFETA

-466 EALAQAEQEAVSRA
+466 EALSQAEQEAVSRA

-489 TARAVLAR
+489 AARGVLAR
-497 THQAEQDAAAHA
+497 TRQAEQ
-509 DTLRV
+509 
-514 SLDDAA
+514 
-520 RAVLARTHQAEQDAA
+520 EAA
-535 ARADTLRASLD
+535 ARAEALRASLD
-546 ETARAVLARTHQAE
+546 E
-560 QDAAA
+560 AA
-565 RADALRASLDDA
+565 RG
-577 ARAVLAQTER
+577 VLAQTER
-587 EASAQAQTLR
+587 EAVAQAHTLR
-597 SSLDEAINTAATAI
+597 SSLDEAINTAATTI

-646 FDELLAAQQQEMS
+646 FDELLAAQQQEMG
-659 RKADQVIADRVRQIE
+659 RKADQVIAERAQQIE
-674 PALQESAQ
+674 PALQASAQ
-682 EILDRAANEL
+682 KILDQAAIEL

-700 EQVHRAVSE
+700 DQVQRAVSE

-714 QQAAH
+714 QQVAH
-719 TQSQFHE
+719 THSQFHE
-726 QARQAAERVGELQH
+726 QARQAAERVAELQH
-740 SVHAQ
+740 GVHAQ
-745 VLEAAERVAQ
+745 VREAAERVAY

-799 EAEKVPAEVEKSVR
+799 EAEKVPAEIEKSVR
-813 ETAAK
+813 ETATK

-829 TQHATYESLLKAS
+829 TQHATYEALLKAS

-847 KAHSTMQSSMEKM
+847 KAHSTMQGSMEKM

-905 VSRERDRM
+905 VTRERDKM

-930 VTSESLRRFEQVS
+930 VTADSLKRFEQVS

-956 GREGSLLEYQKTV
+956 GREGSLVEYQKTL
-969 DERMMQGVEQA
+969 DERMVLGVEQA
-980 TVHLQSQLG
+980 TLHLHSQLG
-989 PLIEQWESRREIEKK
+989 PLLEEWESKRESEKK
-1004 EWMEQLK
+1004 LWMEQLK
-1011 KSNEEA
+1011 KTNDEA

-1086 PEADDEFPPKKK
+1086 PEPDDEFPPKKK

>member
-1 VTDSLQSTDPGTQKR
+1 VTDSLPSADPGTQKR

-132 GILDATAPTAEP
+132 GIVDATLAVEP
-144 VAGISPQP
+144 LAGISPQP
-152 LPPMGPPP
+152 LPPIGPPP
-160 IPPPTTP
+160 MPIPTTP
-167 EKRIEAPPFQIP
+167 EKRIEAPPLQIP
-179 TPPPA
+179 VTPPAPPS
-184 KPVPVNTQTPTAP
+184 KPTPVNVPTAP
-197 PVMAAKPASPPAQT
+197 PVMAAKPAAPPA
-211 PAAPAAPSVP
+211 PPSVP
-221 AAGPSA
+221 PAAAAPPASPSA
-227 DSKIHVV
+227 DNKIHVV
-234 PTPLPAAV
+234 PAPPAAAV
-242 VTADTQAAL
+242 NADTQAAL
-251 AKQMARMVADAKE
+251 AKQMAHMVADAKE

-284 VRQQLDVQ
+284 VRQQLDAQ
-292 LHETVEKA
+292 LHDTVEKA

-327 VDEARRASETS
+327 VEEARRASENS
-338 ASQLDEK
+338 VSQLDEK

-351 QAVSHAAE
+351 QAVSNVAE
-359 QAAQQAAQQ
+359 QAAQQAATQ
-368 AAALTLKQSVEE
+368 ATALTLKQSVEE

-397 ILSSPEAAQNHL
+397 ILSSPEAAQSHL

-414 NLEETAHAVRSSTI
+414 NLEETAQTVRSKSI
-428 EQTQAG
+428 EQTQAD
-434 ALLASQQ
+434 ALIASQQ

-455 KLGDKLTEVSR
+455 KLGEKLTEVSR
-466 EALAQAEQEAVSRA
+466 VALTQAEQEAAARA
-480 AGLRASLDE
+480 AALRASLDE
-489 TARAVLAR
+489 
-497 THQAEQDAAAHA
+497 
-509 DTLRV
+509 
-514 SLDDAA
+514 AA
-520 RAVLARTHQAEQDAA
+520 RGVQAQTEQA
-535 ARADTLRASLD
+535 
-546 ETARAVLARTHQAE
+546 Q
-560 QDAAA
+560 QQAAA
-565 RADALRASLDDA
+565 RADALRASLDEA
-577 ARAVLAQTER
+577 ARGVLAQTER

-597 SSLDEAINTAATAI
+597 SSLDEAINTAASTI
-611 ESLGAGLTQERHRA
+611 ETLGAGLQQERHRA
-625 EETRAQLQEAAQN
+625 EQTRAQLQEAAQN

-659 RKADQVIADRVRQIE
+659 RKADHVIADRMQQIE

-682 EILDRAANEL
+682 KILDRAVGEL
-692 EQKLTPRL
+692 EQKLMPRMDHA
-700 EQVHRAVSE
+700 QRVAAE
-709 LQQAE
+709 LQHAE

-726 QARQAAERVGELQH
+726 QARQASERVGELQH
-740 SVHAQ
+740 SVQAQ
-745 VLEAAERVAQ
+745 VREAAERVAQ
-755 LQNSIVEQVQ
+755 LQNSILEQVQ

-781 TIQASELAI
+781 TIHASELAT
-790 QESVARLRS
+790 QESVARLRT
-799 EAEKVPAEVEKSVR
+799 EAEKVPAEIEKSVR
-813 ETAAK
+813 ETASK

-829 TQHATYESLLKAS
+829 TQHATYEALLKAS

-860 VEQSSTALRDRAAEV
+860 VEQSSTTLRDRAAEV

-905 VSRERDRM
+905 VTRERDKM

-943 REALEKARADMEF
+943 REALEKTRTDMEF
-956 GREGSLLEYQKTV
+956 GREGSLLEYQKLI

-980 TVHLQSQLG
+980 TVHLQSELG
-989 PLIEQWESRREIEKK
+989 PLLEQWESQRESEKK
-1004 EWMEQLK
+1004 VWMEQLK
-1011 KSNEEA
+1011 KSNDEA
-1017 IELYKTR
+1017 IEVYKTR

-1038 TLGQHSQT
+1038 TLGQHSQA

-1081 STDFG
+1081 STDFS
-1086 PEADDEFPPKKK
+1086 PEPDDDFPPKKK

>member
-1 VTDSLQSTDPGTQKR
+1 VTESLQSTDPGTQKR

-126 PTGDLT
+126 PTGDLNGMLEVT
-132 GILDATAPTAEP
+132 HVTEP
-144 VAGISPQP
+144 MAGISPQP
-152 LPPMGPPP
+152 LPPIGPPP
-160 IPPPTTP
+160 IPAPTTP

-179 TPPPA
+179 TPPS
-184 KPVPVNTQTPTAP
+184 KPLPVNTQVNTPTAQ
-197 PVMAAKPASPPAQT
+197 PVIPPAA
-211 PAAPAAPSVP
+211 AAPVAPT
-221 AAGPSA
+221 A

-234 PTPLPAAV
+234 PLPPPAAAV
-242 VTADTQAAL
+242 PAVPAVPADTQAAL
-251 AKQMARMVADAKE
+251 SRQLARMVADAKE

-300 IKVSMDRVSESAVK
+300 IKVSMERVSESAVK

-327 VDEARRASETS
+327 VDEARKASEHS

-368 AAALTLKQSVEE
+368 ASALNLKQSVEE

-414 NLEETAHAVRSSTI
+414 NLEETAQSVRSKTI
-428 EQTQAG
+428 EQTQAE

-455 KLGDKLTEVSR
+455 KLGEKLTEVSR
-466 EALAQAEQEAVSRA
+466 AALSQAEQEAVSRA

-489 TARAVLAR
+489 AASGVLAR
-497 THQAEQDAAAHA
+497 THQAEQ
-509 DTLRV
+509 
-514 SLDDAA
+514 
-520 RAVLARTHQAEQDAA
+520 EAA
-535 ARADTLRASLD
+535 ARAEALRASLD
-546 ETARAVLARTHQAE
+546 ETARG
-560 QDAAA
+560 
-565 RADALRASLDDA
+565 
-577 ARAVLAQTER
+577 VLAQTER
-587 EASAQAQTLR
+587 EAAAQAQTLR
-597 SSLDEAINTAATAI
+597 SSLDEAINTAATTI

-646 FDELLAAQQQEMS
+646 FDELLAAQQQEMG
-659 RKADQVIADRVRQIE
+659 RKADQVIAERAQQIE

-682 EILDRAANEL
+682 RILDRTASEL

-700 EQVHRAVSE
+700 DQVQRAVSE

-714 QQAAH
+714 QQASH
-719 TQSQFHE
+719 TQSLFHE
-726 QARQAAERVGELQH
+726 QARQATERVAELQH
-740 SVHAQ
+740 GVQAQ
-745 VLEAAERVAQ
+745 VREAAERVAQ
-755 LQNSIVEQVQ
+755 LQNSILEQVQ

-790 QESVARLRS
+790 QESVTRLRS
-799 EAEKVPAEVEKSVR
+799 EAEKVPAEIERSVR
-813 ETAAK
+813 EAATK

-829 TQHATYESLLKAS
+829 TQHATYEALLKAS

-847 KAHSTMQSSMEKM
+847 KAHSTMQSSLEKM

-905 VSRERDRM
+905 VSRERDKM
-913 SETAQMA
+913 SENAQMA

-930 VTSESLRRFEQVS
+930 VTTESLKRFEQVS
-943 REALEKARADMEF
+943 RDALEKARADMEF
-956 GREGSLLEYQKTV
+956 GREGSLLEYQKV
-969 DERMMQGVEQA
+969 IDERMMQGVEQA

-989 PLIEQWESRREIEKK
+989 PLIEGWESRREIEKR

-1011 KSNEEA
+1011 RSNEEA

-1086 PEADDEFPPKKK
+1086 PELDDEFPPKKK

>member
-1 VTDSLQSTDPGTQKR
+1 VTESLQSTDPGTQKR

-132 GILDATAPTAEP
+132 AILDPSMAVEP
-144 VAGISPQP
+144 AAGISPQP
-152 LPPMGPPP
+152 LPPIGPPP
-160 IPPPTTP
+160 IPLPTTP

-179 TPPPA
+179 TPPPS
-184 KPVPVNTQTPTAP
+184 KPVPVNAPVNTPIAP
-197 PVMAAKPASPPAQT
+197 PVMAAAPGAPGASPVIP
-211 PAAPAAPSVP
+211 PAAAAPGAS
-221 AAGPSA
+221 AA

-234 PTPLPAAV
+234 PPHPPSAAVPAAPAV
-242 VTADTQAAL
+242 PGDTQAAL
-251 AKQMARMVADAKE
+251 SRQMARMVADAKE
-264 TLDKTLRRGAEEAIT
+264 TLDKTLRRGAEQAIT

-300 IKVSMDRVSESAVK
+300 IKVSMERVSESAVK

-327 VDEARRASETS
+327 VDEARKASEHS

-368 AAALTLKQSVEE
+368 ASALNLKQSVEE
-380 VVERALRER
+380 VVERAMRER

-414 NLEETAHAVRSSTI
+414 NLEETAQSVRSKTI
-428 EQTQAG
+428 EQTQAE

-441 WNAEFEAA
+441 WNAEFETA

-466 EALAQAEQEAVSRA
+466 EALSQAEQEAVSRA

-489 TARAVLAR
+489 AASAVLAR
-497 THQAEQDAAAHA
+497 THQAEQ
-509 DTLRV
+509 
-514 SLDDAA
+514 
-520 RAVLARTHQAEQDAA
+520 EAA
-535 ARADTLRASLD
+535 ARAEALRASLD
-546 ETARAVLARTHQAE
+546 EAARGVLARTQQVE
-560 QDAAA
+560 QEAAA
-565 RADALRASLDDA
+565 RAESLRASLDEA
-577 ARAVLAQTER
+577 ARGALAQTER
-587 EASAQAQTLR
+587 EAAAQAQTLR
-597 SSLDEAINTAATAI
+597 SSLDEAINTAATTI

-646 FDELLAAQQQEMS
+646 FDELLAAQQQEMG
-659 RKADQVIADRVRQIE
+659 RKADQVIAERAQQIE

-682 EILDRAANEL
+682 RILDRTASEL
-692 EQKLTPRL
+692 DQKLTPRL
-700 EQVHRAVSE
+700 DQVHRAVSE
-709 LQQAE
+709 LQHAE

-719 TQSQFHE
+719 TQSRFHE
-726 QARQAAERVGELQH
+726 QARQAAEHVSELQH
-740 SVHAQ
+740 GVQAQ
-745 VLEAAERVAQ
+745 VREASERVSH
-755 LQNSIVEQVQ
+755 LQNSILEQVQ

-813 ETAAK
+813 EAATK

-829 TQHATYESLLKAS
+829 TQHATYEALLKAS

-905 VSRERDRM
+905 VTRERDKM
-913 SETAQMA
+913 TENAQMA

-930 VTSESLRRFEQVS
+930 VTAESLKRFEQVS
-943 REALEKARADMEF
+943 RDALEKARADMEF
-956 GREGSLLEYQKTV
+956 GREGSLLEYQKTI

-989 PLIEQWESRREIEKK
+989 PLIEGWESRREIEKK

-1086 PEADDEFPPKKK
+1086 PELEDEFPPKKK

>member
-1 VTDSLQSTDPGTQKR
+1 VTDSLQSADPGTQKR

-126 PTGDLT
+126 PTGDVT
-132 GILDATAPTAEP
+132 GIVDATLTVEP

-152 LPPMGPPP
+152 LPPIGPPP
-160 IPPPTTP
+160 MPIPTTP

-179 TPPPA
+179 VTPPAPPS
-184 KPVPVNTQTPTAP
+184 KPTPVNVPTAP
-197 PVMAAKPASPPAQT
+197 PVMAAKPAAPPAPPSIP
-211 PAAPAAPSVP
+211 PAAAAPP
-221 AAGPSA
+221 ASPSA
-227 DSKIHVV
+227 DNKIHVV
-234 PTPLPAAV
+234 PAPPAAAV
-242 VTADTQAAL
+242 NADTQAAL

-284 VRQQLDVQ
+284 VRQQLDAQ
-292 LHETVEKA
+292 LHDTVEKA

-327 VDEARRASETS
+327 VEEARRASENS
-338 ASQLDEK
+338 VSQLDEK

-351 QAVSHAAE
+351 QAVSNVAE
-359 QAAQQAAQQ
+359 QAAQQAATQ
-368 AAALTLKQSVEE
+368 ATALTLKQSVEE

-397 ILSSPEAAQNHL
+397 ILSSPEAAQSHL

-414 NLEETAHAVRSSTI
+414 NLEETAQTVRSKSI
-428 EQTQAG
+428 EQTQAD
-434 ALLASQQ
+434 ALIASQQ

-455 KLGDKLTEVSR
+455 KLGEKLTEVSR
-466 EALAQAEQEAVSRA
+466 VALTQAEQEAAARA
-480 AGLRASLDE
+480 AALRASLDE
-489 TARAVLAR
+489 
-497 THQAEQDAAAHA
+497 
-509 DTLRV
+509 
-514 SLDDAA
+514 AA
-520 RAVLARTHQAEQDAA
+520 RGVQAQTEQA
-535 ARADTLRASLD
+535 
-546 ETARAVLARTHQAE
+546 Q
-560 QDAAA
+560 QQAAA
-565 RADALRASLDDA
+565 RADALRASLDEA
-577 ARAVLAQTER
+577 ARGVLAQTER

-597 SSLDEAINTAATAI
+597 SSLDEAINTAASTI
-611 ESLGAGLTQERHRA
+611 ETLGAGLQQERHRA

-659 RKADQVIADRVRQIE
+659 RKADHVIADRVQQIE

-682 EILDRAANEL
+682 KILDRAVGEL
-692 EQKLTPRL
+692 EQQLMPRMDHA
-700 EQVHRAVSE
+700 QRVAAE
-709 LQQAE
+709 LQHAE

-726 QARQAAERVGELQH
+726 QARQASERVGELQH
-740 SVHAQ
+740 SVQAQ
-745 VLEAAERVAQ
+745 VREAAERVAQ
-755 LQNSIVEQVQ
+755 LQNSILEQVQ

-781 TIQASELAI
+781 TIHASELAI
-790 QESVARLRS
+790 QESVARLRT
-799 EAEKVPAEVEKSVR
+799 EAEKVPAEIEKSVR
-813 ETAAK
+813 ETASK

-829 TQHATYESLLKAS
+829 TQHATYEALLKAS

-860 VEQSSTALRDRAAEV
+860 VEQSSTTLRDRAAEV

-900 SAKEI
+900 SSKEI
-905 VSRERDRM
+905 VTRERDKM

-943 REALEKARADMEF
+943 RETLEKSRTDMEF
-956 GREGSLLEYQKTV
+956 GREGSLLEYQKLI

-980 TVHLQSQLG
+980 TVHLQSELG
-989 PLIEQWESRREIEKK
+989 PLLEQWESQRESEKK
-1004 EWMEQLK
+1004 VWMEQLK
-1011 KSNEEA
+1011 KSNDEA
-1017 IELYKTR
+1017 IEVYKTR

-1038 TLGQHSQT
+1038 TLGQHSQA

-1081 STDFG
+1081 STDFS
-1086 PEADDEFPPKKK
+1086 PEPDDDFPPKKK

>member
-1 VTDSLQSTDPGTQKR
+1 MTDSLQSADPGTQKR

-132 GILDATAPTAEP
+132 GMLEVATTAEP
-144 VAGISPQP
+144 AAGISPQP
-152 LPPMGPPP
+152 LPPIGPPP
-160 IPPPTTP
+160 IPTPVTP

-179 TPPPA
+179 VTPPAPA
-184 KPVPVNTQTPTAP
+184 KPTPVNTQVNIPTAP
-197 PVMAAKPASPPAQT
+197 PVQPPAV
-211 PAAPAAPSVP
+211 PAAPSAP
-221 AAGPSA
+221 AASPSA
-227 DSKIHVV
+227 DNKIHVV
-234 PTPLPAAV
+234 PAPPAAAV

-284 VRQQLDVQ
+284 VRQQLDAQ
-292 LHETVEKA
+292 LHDTVEKA

-327 VDEARRASETS
+327 VDEARKASETS

-414 NLEETAHAVRSSTI
+414 NLEETAQTVRSKTI
-428 EQTQAG
+428 EQTQAE
-434 ALLASQQ
+434 ALIASQQ

-455 KLGDKLTEVSR
+455 KLGEKLTEVSR
-466 EALAQAEQEAVSRA
+466 VAL
-480 AGLRASLDE
+480 
-489 TARAVLAR
+489 T
-497 THQAEQDAAAHA
+497 
-509 DTLRV
+509 
-514 SLDDAA
+514 
-520 RAVLARTHQAEQDAA
+520 QAEQDAA
-535 ARADTLRASLD
+535 ARAEALRASLD
-546 ETARAVLARTHQAE
+546 E
-560 QDAAA
+560 
-565 RADALRASLDDA
+565 A

-597 SSLDEAINTAATAI
+597 SSLDEAINTAASTI
-611 ESLGAGLTQERHRA
+611 ETLGAGLQQERHRA

-659 RKADQVIADRVRQIE
+659 RKADHVIADRVQQIE

-682 EILDRAANEL
+682 KILDRALGEL
-692 EQKLTPRL
+692 EQNLTPRM
-700 EQVHRAVSE
+700 EHAQRVAAE

-719 TQSQFHE
+719 TQNHIQE
-726 QARQAAERVGELQH
+726 QARQAAERVGELQQH
-740 SVHAQ
+740 VQAQ
-745 VLEAAERVAQ
+745 VREAAERVAH
-755 LQNSIVEQVQ
+755 LQNSILEQVQ

-781 TIQASELAI
+781 TIHASELAI
-790 QESVARLRS
+790 EESVARLRI
-799 EAEKVPAEVEKSVR
+799 EAEKVPAEIEKSVR
-813 ETAAK
+813 ESASK

-829 TQHATYESLLKAS
+829 TQHATYEALLKAS

-860 VEQSSTALRDRAAEV
+860 VEQSSTQLRDRAAEV

-905 VSRERDRM
+905 VSRERDKM

-930 VTSESLRRFEQVS
+930 VTSESL
-943 REALEKARADMEF
+943 
-956 GREGSLLEYQKTV
+956 
-969 DERMMQGVEQA
+969 
-980 TVHLQSQLG
+980 
-989 PLIEQWESRREIEKK
+989 
-1004 EWMEQLK
+1004 
-1011 KSNEEA
+1011 
-1017 IELYKTR
+1017 
-1024 LENASNSWLLASAT
+1024 
-1038 TLGQHSQT
+1038 
-1046 VLDTI
+1046 
-1051 AKAAEKRLRETCSE
+1051 AA
-1065 VLGSMGDT
+1065 
-1073 LKARLLGL
+1073 
-1081 STDFG
+1081 F
-1086 PEADDEFPPKKK
+1086 

>member
-1 VTDSLQSTDPGTQKR
+1 MTDSLQSTDPGTQKR

-132 GILDATAPTAEP
+132 GMLELTTAAEP
-144 VAGISPQP
+144 AAGISPQP
-152 LPPMGPPP
+152 LPPIGPPP
-160 IPPPTTP
+160 IPAPTTP

-179 TPPPA
+179 TPPA
-184 KPVPVNTQTPTAP
+184 KPVPVNTQ
-197 PVMAAKPASPPAQT
+197 VNT
-211 PAAPAAPSVP
+211 PAAPPMMTAKPAAPP
-221 AAGPSA
+221 APPVAPAIPPPSAAPGAPTA

-234 PTPLPAAV
+234 PAPLIPTAVPAAPAV
-242 VTADTQAAL
+242 PGVPADTQAAL
-251 AKQMARMVADAKE
+251 SRQMARMVADAKE
-264 TLDKTLRRGAEEAIT
+264 SLDKTLRRGAEQAIT

-300 IKVSMDRVSESAVK
+300 IKVSMERVSESAVK

-327 VDEARRASETS
+327 VEEARKASENS

-351 QAVSHAAE
+351 QAVIHAAE

-368 AAALTLKQSVEE
+368 ATALNLKQSVEE

-414 NLEETAHAVRSSTI
+414 NLEETAQSVRSKTI
-428 EQTQAG
+428 EQTQAE

-466 EALAQAEQEAVSRA
+466 AALSQAEQEAVSRA
-480 AGLRASLDE
+480 AGLRASIDE
-489 TARAVLAR
+489 
-497 THQAEQDAAAHA
+497 
-509 DTLRV
+509 
-514 SLDDAA
+514 AA
-520 RAVLARTHQAEQDAA
+520 RG
-535 ARADTLRASLD
+535 
-546 ETARAVLARTHQAE
+546 
-560 QDAAA
+560 
-565 RADALRASLDDA
+565 
-577 ARAVLAQTER
+577 VLAQTER
-587 EASAQAQTLR
+587 EAAAQAQTLR
-597 SSLDEAINTAATAI
+597 SSLDEAISTAASTI

-625 EETRAQLQEAAQN
+625 EETRAQLQEAAQT

-646 FDELLAAQQQEMS
+646 FDELLAAQQQEMG
-659 RKADQVIADRVRQIE
+659 RKADQVIAERAQQIE
-674 PALQESAQ
+674 PALQASAQ
-682 EILDRAANEL
+682 KILDQAATEL

-700 EQVHRAVSE
+700 DQVQRAVSE

-714 QQAAH
+714 QQVAY

-726 QARQAAERVGELQH
+726 QARQAAERVAELQH
-740 SVHAQ
+740 GVHEQ
-745 VLEAAERVAQ
+745 VREAAERVAH
-755 LQNSIVEQVQ
+755 LQNSILEQVQ

-790 QESVARLRS
+790 RESVARLRS
-799 EAEKVPAEVEKSVR
+799 EAEKVPAEIEKSVR
-813 ETAAK
+813 ETATK

-905 VSRERDRM
+905 VSRERDKM

-943 REALEKARADMEF
+943 REALEKAHADMEY
-956 GREGSLLEYQKTV
+956 GREGSLLEYQKTI
-969 DERMMQGVEQA
+969 DERMMMGVEQA
-980 TVHLQSQLG
+980 TVHLHSQLG
-989 PLIEQWESRREIEKK
+989 PLLEEWESKRESEKK
-1004 EWMEQLK
+1004 LWMEQLK
-1011 KSNEEA
+1011 KTNDEA

-1086 PEADDEFPPKKK
+1086 PEPDDEFPPKKK